1 MSGEVE
7 ACFMVHAAQRDGAY
21 IVIAELMVAG
31 ELSAREVYGPFLTK
45 REAAGVARALMA
57 AWNTAEDER
66 DRALS

>member
-1 MSGEVE
+1 
-7 ACFMVHAAQRDGAY
+7 MVHAAQRDGAY

-31 ELSAREVYGPFLTK
+31 ELSEREVYGPFLTK